1 MLRVISPLTG
11 EERATFSEDEV
22 PSSVKALKQ
31 CLAKQINIPRF
42 QLRILKD
49 TSILDDAEPLG
60 CEEVQ
65 LVLMKFQAPSHIKD
79 RELLWAAAVNNPN
92 HLEDNLNA
100 PRDPNFICS
109 YHGTA
114 LYVASQHNSLA
125 CAVLLVE
132 AKADL
137 ELGHPT
143 MNMTPLFAA
152 AGNGH
157 LDLVRFLVERNASV
171 DNKCRAQGATP
182 LHRAAHKDHPEVV
195 RFLCNLAPTR
205 I

>member
-1 MLRVISPLTG
+1 
-11 EERATFSEDEV
+11 
-22 PSSVKALKQ
+22 
-31 CLAKQINIPRF
+31 
-42 QLRILKD
+42 
-49 TSILDDAEPLG
+49 
-60 CEEVQ
+60 
-65 LVLMKFQAPSHIKD
+65 MKFQAPSHIKD

-109 YHGTA
+109 NHGTA

-137 ELGHPT
+137 ELGHPA

-157 LDLVRFLVERNASV
+157 LDLVRFWVERNASI

-182 LHRAAHKDHPEVV
+182 LYRAAHKGPPFTTTDNWQWTTHATPTNP
-195 RFLCNLAPTR
+195 FLAGSTCTTATTKNTTTPSATCGFQSWPRNSTTSSTTPTPNSSQNR
-205 I
+205 RPNQLLGDE